1 MANIIRNVDKIITSS
16 NTEVDLENI
25 QASSGGASG
34 LEGSGIAYSTD
45 GTDEFY
51 DAGAS
56 SEVIALDIN
65 NPQDGDGLIY
75 DAASQTWKNGEIAL
89 AQQHL
94 EVWRLLLVVTD
105 TIRFS
110 LVTLMD

>member
-75 DAASQTWKNGEIAL
+75 DAASQTWKNGEISSGPEAFGGV
-89 AQQHL
+89 
-94 EVWRLLLVVTD
+94 EVTAGGYRVPYV
-105 TIRFS
+105 S
-110 LVTLMD
+110 L